1 MHIHAKYNPDLTVS
15 KEMETGYYNHK
26 ERNSI
31 KTYIFEADSSSDPL
45 DKTGLAQ
52 NDPRLGHE
60 EAGGETMV
68 RPVSVRR
75 ATAYPFSPFLRQAP
89 GPPTQWPRGTL
100 LLSPLAAGPA
110 SPHCTT

>member
-45 DKTGLAQ
+45 DKT
-52 NDPRLGHE
+52 
-60 EAGGETMV
+60 
-68 RPVSVRR
+68 PVWSASWFQPYEIISRE
-75 ATAYPFSPFLRQAP
+75 
-89 GPPTQWPRGTL
+89 L
-100 LLSPLAAGPA
+100 LMSQLISDL
-110 SPHCTT
+110 